1 MVGQTL
7 TKIRKQIETRA
18 VDDGQYVVLCGR
30 TGERIVP
37 LDGHRFPDRET
48 AAEAA
53 RFAEQYRAALR
64 RYDPQVPCYDP
75 IVCEVPALEQSP
87 SPHEKESTK
96 WAFPPAPALPGRKS
110 GRIEFCHQVAGA
122 VFETLS
128 NMGYEKVERAVM
140 DAYFEAA
147 ETIPSRDTLCLRLLE
162 QMAIELDARLSNT
175 QQASVLVQAS
185 SQLPAPSAQDSALTA
200 AFDRLEAIGLLD
212 SYSTSPWIVD
222 PVGGERQ
229 CHVSVTDYALT
240 PVDTIIPTLPISIDL
255 LRRQPDTTL
264 DVSAVAR
271 INAETWQFTLTAD
284 SDAEPAGLTTVPFT
298 ENP

>member
-7 TKIRKQIETRA
+7 TKIRAQIETRA

-30 TGERIVP
+30 TADRIVP
-37 LDGHRFPDRET
+37 LDGHRFPDRGT

-75 IVCEVPALEQSP
+75 IVCEAPALEQSP
-87 SPHEKESTK
+87 APHENESPK
-96 WAFPPAPALPGRKS
+96 WTFPPAPTLPGQRS
-110 GRIEFCHQVAGA
+110 GRIEFSHQVAGA

-128 NMGYEKVERAVM
+128 DMGFDGVERAVM

-162 QMAIELDARLSNT
+162 QMATELDTRLSNT
-175 QQASVLVQAS
+175 GQASVLAQAAA
-185 SQLPAPSAQDSALTA
+185 QLPAPSARDSALTA
-200 AFDRLEAIGLLD
+200 AFDRLQAIELLA
-212 SYSTSPWIVD
+212 SYTISPWVVD
-222 PVGGERQ
+222 SVNGERQ
-229 CHVSVTDYALT
+229 CHVSVTDYALN
-240 PVDTIIPTLPISIDL
+240 PVGGTIPTLPISVDL
-255 LRRQPDTTL
+255 LRQQPETTH

-271 INAETWQFTLTAD
+271 INSETWQFTLTTD
-284 SDAEPAGLTTVPFT
+284 IDGNPAGLTTAKIR

>member
-1 MVGQTL
+1 
-7 TKIRKQIETRA
+7 
-18 VDDGQYVVLCGR
+18 
-30 TGERIVP
+30 
-37 LDGHRFPDRET
+37 
-48 AAEAA
+48 
-53 RFAEQYRAALR
+53 
-64 RYDPQVPCYDP
+64 
-75 IVCEVPALEQSP
+75 
-87 SPHEKESTK
+87 
-96 WAFPPAPALPGRKS
+96 
-110 GRIEFCHQVAGA
+110 

>member
-7 TKIRKQIETRA
+7 TEIRTQIETRA

-30 TGERIVP
+30 TSDRIVP

-53 RFAEQYRAALR
+53 RLAEQYRAALR

-75 IVCEVPALEQSP
+75 IVCEIPALEQSP
-87 SPHEKESTK
+87 SPHEMEGTE
-96 WAFPPAPALPGRKS
+96 WAFPPAPALPGQRS
-110 GRIEFCHQVAGA
+110 GRIEFCHQVAGT

-128 NMGYEKVERAVM
+128 DMGYDDLEQAVM

-147 ETIPSRDTLCLRLLE
+147 ETIRSRDTLCLRLLE
-162 QMAIELDARLSNT
+162 QMAIELDTQLSNT
-175 QQASVLVQAS
+175 QQASVLARAS
-185 SQLPAPSAQDSALTA
+185 SQLPAPSARNSALTA
-200 AFDRLEAIGLLD
+200 AFDRLEAIELLD
-212 SYSTSPWIVD
+212 SYTTSPWMVD

-229 CHVSVTDYALT
+229 CHVSVTDYALE
-240 PVDTIIPTLPISIDL
+240 PVDAAIPTLPISIDL
-255 LRRQPDTTL
+255 LRRQPETTL
-264 DVSAVAR
+264 DVSAVTR

-284 SDAEPAGLTTVPFT
+284 SDAEPSGLTTAPFT